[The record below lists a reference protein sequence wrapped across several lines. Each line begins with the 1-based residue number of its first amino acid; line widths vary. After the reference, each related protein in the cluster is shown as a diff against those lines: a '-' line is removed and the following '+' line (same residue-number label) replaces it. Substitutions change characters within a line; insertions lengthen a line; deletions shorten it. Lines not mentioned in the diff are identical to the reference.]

1 MPPRTRRM
9 ATRLGT
15 RPTRRRLTWCDYTST
30 GLVVGVTGHALNV
43 DLLSQFK
50 TAGGEVNGATVIR
63 THLSVWPATA
73 VAAADA
79 IRLGLMV
86 TGTNEV
92 SATFALGATAFNNPT
107 DFPYVDWMYSRK
119 YRATPNFN
127 PTGSSNELLVDLRSK
142 RKMEDLADT
151 LLLSVVNTNSGV
163 SLNVDISAR
172 ILIALP

>member
-1 MPPRTRRM
+1 MVRHG
-9 ATRLGT
+9 A
-15 RPTRRRLTWCDYTST
+15 RPARRRLTWVDYTST
-30 GLVVGVTGHALNV
+30 GLVVGATGHALNI

-50 TAGGEVNGATVIR
+50 TAGGEVNGATVMR
-63 THLSVWPATA
+63 THLVVWPATA

-92 SATFALGATAFNNPT
+92 QASFALGATAFNNPT
-107 DFPYVDWMYSRK
+107 DFPYLDWMYSRK
-119 YRATPNFN
+119 FRATPTLN
-127 PTGSSNELLVDLRSK
+127 PWGSTNEMSVDLRSK

-163 SLNVDISAR
+163 ALNVDVSAR
-172 ILIALP
+172 VLLALP